1 MTQREI
7 TMTKAKTALAAI
19 VIGLSGVTVTAPA
32 FAEAG
37 EAAAVTQEA
46 GYATSGDF
54 VRKSKRLKGS
64 WNVEQR
70 GDKTFIVFADDFRA
84 ANGPDLKI
92 FLSPKSIADATGK
105 NAVDGSINIGELKKT
120 KGTQEYEVPANINLA
135 DYGSVLVHCEAYSV
149 LWGGGDL

>member
-1 MTQREI
+1 MNTVKSI
-7 TMTKAKTALAAI
+7 LAAAL
-19 VIGLSGVTVTAPA
+19 IGLSGTATMAPA
-32 FAEAG
+32 QAEANVQTSI
-37 EAAAVTQEA
+37 AQSVD
-46 GYATSGDF
+46 YATSGDF

-64 WNVEQR
+64 WSVEQR
-70 GDKTFIVFADDFRA
+70 DGKTFIVFADDFRA

-92 FLSPKSIADATGK
+92 FLSPKSVSDATGK

-120 KGTQEYEVPANINLA
+120 KGVQEYEVPAGINLA

>member
-1 MTQREI
+1 MNF
-7 TMTKAKTALAAI
+7 AKTALAAAI
-19 VIGLSGVTVTAPA
+19 IGLSGFAACAPA
-32 FAEAG
+32 SAQASTD
-37 EAAAVTQEA
+37 VSITQEIS
-46 GYATSGDF
+46 YETSGDF

-70 GDKTFIVFADDFRA
+70 GDKTFIVFSDDFRA